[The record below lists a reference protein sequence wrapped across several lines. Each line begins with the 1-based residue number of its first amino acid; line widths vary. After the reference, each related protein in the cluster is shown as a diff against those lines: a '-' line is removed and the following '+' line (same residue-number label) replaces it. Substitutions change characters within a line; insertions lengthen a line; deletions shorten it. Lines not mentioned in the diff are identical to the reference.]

1 MFKKVWLASRFQLFK
16 KKKKQFTRAGGVA
29 QLVTHLLSML
39 KSLDFIPSAGEKAF
53 TTKFFRAP
61 HG

>member
-1 MFKKVWLASRFQLFK
+1 M
-16 KKKKQFTRAGGVA
+16 
-29 QLVTHLLSML
+29 VTHLLSML

-53 TTKFFRAP
+53 TTKFFRVP